1 MKDLSLSH
9 VRIYDKVCGKK
20 YQSRVLRFLVFAWLK
35 FLNENKLFD
44 IIQGK
49 LIFVYRTPIF
59 LDDKKKLKK
68 HHGFLI

>member
-35 FLNENKLFD
+35 
-44 IIQGK
+44 IS
-49 LIFVYRTPIF
+49 
-59 LDDKKKLKK
+59 
-68 HHGFLI
+68 